1 MLSIV
6 GTIAAT
12 RTSTRYLN
20 AESNRTVS
28 VSDTLTKVDYSI
40 MFLYDEKG
48 ETFFCLKEAIFMK
61 SFKNFLYF
69 ISFFYCLVAHL
80 NIANALSVVH
90 PENGLY
96 SLRPECALDKVLAVQ
111 GASRDWSSNVIIDNF
126 SSSSSTWRL
135 TRVDGDWYTITA
147 IHSDLA
153 LKVADTQTATQ
164 AGNGLNVSTTP
175 YRGESQSK
183 FRFFD
188 AGNGYY
194 VIQACIQGEYV
205 LDVFN
210 RDNRAGTNV
219 WCYSFNGTPAQKW
232 RLERKTSI
240 NDPTFQQ
247 RTVTISDGW
256 YRIQPMHDLG
266 RSADAAGGNNNVH
279 MWENLDVPQQKF
291 YLQNRGNGY
300 FSLQSAYGSKLFVTA
315 DGRGNGANLYTASW
329 NNADSQLF
337 RLIDAGNNSYHIF
350 SKVGVNLNFD
360 CAGGGTSNGNNV
372 QLWTTE
378 DNSWHKWRLTKV
390 TADSKANFQLDSY
403 SLSSP
408 ANYQLRFTGRL
419 WNANNSSEIT
429 GIHVYIGGGVGAGGE
444 FIGEFRADKSNHSF
458 DSTINV
464 PQNRI
469 GNQLIVIYA
478 VNGVESKELDRR
490 NINISSVLTE
500 WQWPINNV
508 KITQKFA
515 NYYERKAKEGRP
527 YHSGIDIKNA
537 NDNGHPPIYAAANGT
552 VTYKNFTKSNG
563 NHVIIKH
570 NLNNKIVYT
579 LYSHLDS
586 FNGCPAVGQTV
597 FRGQQIGTMGITGDS
612 TGLHLHFAI
621 FEGESTDPVGYAAQ
635 RNTSNLLSLIHNG
648 KIFYD
653 PEYVINNGRL
663 P

>member
-1 MLSIV
+1 MR
-6 GTIAAT
+6 A
-12 RTSTRYLN
+12 
-20 AESNRTVS
+20 
-28 VSDTLTKVDYSI
+28 
-40 MFLYDEKG
+40 
-48 ETFFCLKEAIFMK
+48 
-61 SFKNFLYF
+61 FKNFLYF
-69 ISFFYCLVAHL
+69 GLFFFCLIVHL
-80 NIANALSVVH
+80 NIASALSVVH

-96 SLRPECALDKVLAVQ
+96 SFRPECALDKVLAVQ
-111 GASRDWSSNVIIDNF
+111 GASRDWNSNVIIDNF
-126 SSSSSTWRL
+126 SSSGSTWRL

-153 LKVADTQTATQ
+153 LSVADAQTVTE
-164 AGNGLNVSTTP
+164 AGNGFNVSTTS
-175 YRGESQSK
+175 YHGENQNK

-194 VIQACIQGEYV
+194 VIQACIQGTYV
-205 LDVFN
+205 LDVYYAYN
-210 RDNRAGTNV
+210 QAGTNV
-219 WCYSFNGTPAQKW
+219 WCYNFNNTSAQKW

-279 MWENLDVPQQKF
+279 MWDNLDVPQQKF

-300 FSLQSAYGSKLFVTA
+300 FSLQSAYGNKLFVTA
-315 DGRGNGANLYTASW
+315 DGRGNGANLYTTAW

-378 DNSWHKWRLTKV
+378 DSSWHKWRLTKV
-390 TADSKANFQLDSY
+390 AVDSKANFQLDSY

-419 WNANNSSEIT
+419 WNANNASEIT

-458 DSTINV
+458 DSTINI
-464 PQNRI
+464 PQNRN
-469 GNQLIVIYA
+469 GNQLVVIYA

-490 NINISSVLTE
+490 NISIYPLSFFDPIWPLANSHTITTLYQYGKGGRHSSRYRCAIDMAAPEGENVLATE
-500 WQWPINNV
+500 
-508 KITQKFA
+508 
-515 NYYERKAKEGRP
+515 
-527 YHSGIDIKNA
+527 S
-537 NDNGHPPIYAAANGT
+537 GT
-552 VTYKNFTKSNG
+552 VIASYYDTKSGFG
-563 NHVIIKH
+563 NMIKIKH
-570 NLNNKIVYT
+570 DDGKVS
-579 LYSHLDS
+579 LYAHLS
-586 FNGCPAVGQTV
+586 ARLVSNGRVSKGQVIGRVGHTSAKYKYPNE
-597 FRGQQIGTMGITGDS
+597 IGN
-612 TGLHLHFAI
+612 HLHFELGNSDDSGA
-621 FEGESTDPVGYAAQ
+621 GGDPWKEYFKPKYGNIVTLAQAA
-635 RNTSNLLSLIHNG
+635 S
-648 KIFYD
+648 KD
-653 PEYVINNGRL
+653 PNR
-663 P
+663 